1 MFKLSI
7 FINIILSSF
16 FGVYLYKRGGISYIL
31 KRIFSNETKVKYS
44 PKPPLEKYYIDKRSL
59 YEILKLEEN
68 DIIFIGDS
76 LIGAC
81 EWSELFADIRIKNRG
96 MGGDTTEKVYERLD
110 KILASQ
116 PHKIFIMVGIIDMGQ
131 KISNSQ
137 IVMNYK
143 KIIDK
148 ILNESPHTKIYI
160 QSILP
165 VNNNLNNFEKRQNEE
180 IIKLNKQI
188 EVLTSEDKSTYI
200 DLFSFF
206 AKENNQ
212 LNEKYTN
219 DGLHL
224 NGSGYLL
231 WKSKI
236 EKSVYE

>member
-16 FGVYLYKRGGISYIL
+16 FVVYLYKRGGISYIL
-31 KRIFSNETKVKYS
+31 KRIFSSKTKVKISQKS
-44 PKPPLEKYYIDKRSL
+44 PLKRYYIDKMGL

-76 LIGAC
+76 LIEAC
-81 EWSELFADIRIKNRG
+81 EWNELFADIRIKNRG
-96 MGGDTTEKVYERLD
+96 LGGDTTEKVYERLD
-110 KILASQ
+110 IILASQ
-116 PHKIFIMVGIIDMGQ
+116 PHKIFIMAGIIDMGQ

-137 IVMNYK
+137 IIMNYR

-148 ILNESPHTKIYI
+148 ILHKSPHTKIYI
-160 QSILP
+160 HSILP
-165 VNNNLNNFEKRQNEE
+165 VNNYLNIFEKRESE
-180 IIKLNKQI
+180 KIIKLNKQI
-188 EVLTSEDKSTYI
+188 EVLTSEYKFTYI